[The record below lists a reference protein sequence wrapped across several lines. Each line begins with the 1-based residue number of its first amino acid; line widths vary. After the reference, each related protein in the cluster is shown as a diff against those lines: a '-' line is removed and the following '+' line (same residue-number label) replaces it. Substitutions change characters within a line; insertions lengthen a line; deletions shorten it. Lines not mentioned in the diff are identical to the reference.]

1 MKSLINMTKTTLDT
15 AARGKKHLI
24 LRIEGDPV
32 VCERLFE
39 MGFTPN
45 EEIEI
50 QHQLMWNGPLIVSVR
65 STRVALRISEAQC
78 VQIQP
83 THS

>member
-1 MKSLINMTKTTLDT
+1 MKSLIIMISTTLD
-15 AARGKKHLI
+15 AAKRGLKHTI

-65 STRVALRISEAQC
+65 STRVALRISEAKC
-78 VQIQP
+78 IQIQP
-83 THS
+83 HS